1 MPFTPTVY
9 TYGAD
14 KQPVEYTGEYLS
26 GPMDQHICGYC
37 DSHGFGDSL
46 SAAIET
52 PVTPSLAT
60 AAPVLSAPV
69 VEPVVP
75 ETPIDKSEEVF
86 KSSPKAAEQGIN
98 AEDGS
103 SLFEGVANLGLLKS
117 QAMAALKG
125 KYDITDEHLEQAKH
139 QTDAQGKYA
148 AYEYGQKGYVHPQGF
163 TNVFPGYTSGQLYGQ
178 MNYGRDSTGK
188 DAYSHF
194 GAGTAYTYAPGYGKT
209 YGLVQAAPQH
219 HPTSYGRLLANAYNQ
234 PAPQVYQQPQHY

>member
-52 PVTPSLAT
+52 PSTPSLAT

-86 KSSPKAAEQGIN
+86 KSSPKAAAQGIG

-125 KYDITDEHLEQAKH
+125 KYDITDEHLEHLAGHGRHQAAFVFGSRRSGLDSLPLVRATVEVNPPDITH
-139 QTDAQGKYA
+139 FGGM
-148 AYEYGQKGYVHPQGF
+148 GQARPPVPQGE
-163 TNVFPGYTSGQLYGQ
+163 VES
-178 MNYGRDSTGK
+178 
-188 DAYSHF
+188 
-194 GAGTAYTYAPGYGKT
+194 APVVLNQ
-209 YGLVQAAPQH
+209 GL
-219 HPTSYGRLLANAYNQ
+219 SF
-234 PAPQVYQQPQHY
+234 